1 MGTSLELIAHAHPS
15 RFVRDSVIHSNIQ
28 NVRSHGDVKHRLV
41 RNAVRRKT
49 VREELL
55 EELWIVL
62 LGNIGVAPGAMVT
75 VQVTRNMYA
84 VGHILDTPNKTN

>member
-1 MGTSLELIAHAHPS
+1 MC
-15 RFVRDSVIHSNIQ
+15 
-28 NVRSHGDVKHRLV
+28 
-41 RNAVRRKT
+41 RKT

-62 LGNIGVAPGAMVT
+62 LGNVGVAPGAMVT
-75 VQVTRNMYA
+75 VQVARNMYA